1 MSSGEHAA
9 GMRPRIARF
18 APTMTRVLFDR
29 QLTELRNDVLD
40 LGSRAEQSIRRSMES
55 LRRRDLALARDV
67 VEGDYDINRR
77 RFDIEDHAVNVIA
90 TQQPMA
96 SDLRYIIAVIH
107 IVTELERIADHAEGI
122 ARISLMLGEQSLPQ
136 PLGVLPEMAERGID
150 MMHRALTAFI
160 ERDVA
165 LAHAVCMDDDD
176 LDSLYDANHAEVIGR
191 MLMEPSQAKIL
202 TYQLWTAHNLERI
215 GDRATNICERVVYL
229 VTGRM
234 EEENVSRY

>member
-1 MSSGEHAA
+1 
-9 GMRPRIARF
+9 
-18 APTMTRVLFDR
+18 MTRALFER
-29 QLTELRNDVLD
+29 QLSELRHDVLD
-40 LGSRAEQSIRRSMES
+40 LGSRAEQAIRNAMES
-55 LRRRDLALARDV
+55 LRRRDLALARQV
-67 VEGDYDINRR
+67 VEGDYEINRR
-77 RFDIEDHAVNVIA
+77 RFEIEDRAVNLIA

-96 SDLRYIIAVIH
+96 SDLRTIVAAIH

-136 PLGVLPEMAERGID
+136 PLGHLPEMAELGID
-150 MMHRALTAFI
+150 MMHRSLTAFTD
-160 ERDVA
+160 RDVE
-165 LAHAVCMDDDD
+165 LARAVCVEDDQ
-176 LDSLYDANHAEVIGR
+176 LDALYDANYAEVIGR
-191 MLMEPSQAKIL
+191 MLMEPQQAKVL

>member
-1 MSSGEHAA
+1 V
-9 GMRPRIARF
+9 AR
-18 APTMTRVLFDR
+18 TLFER
-29 QLTELRNDVLD
+29 HLTDLRHDVLD
-40 LGSRAEQSIRRSMES
+40 LGSRAEQATRRAMES
-55 LRRRDLALARDV
+55 LRRRDLALARAV
-67 VEGDYDINRR
+67 VEGDYEINRR
-77 RFDIEDHAVNVIA
+77 RFEIEEHAVNLIA

-96 SDLRYIIAVIH
+96 SDLRTIVAVIH

-150 MMHRALTAFI
+150 MMHRSLTAFI
-160 ERDVA
+160 ERDVD
-165 LAHAVCMDDDD
+165 LAHVVCAADDE
-176 LDSLYDANHAEVIGR
+176 LDALYDANYAEVIGR
-191 MLMEPSQAKIL
+191 MLMEPSQAKLL

>member
-1 MSSGEHAA
+1 M
-9 GMRPRIARF
+9 PARTEF
-18 APTMTRVLFDR
+18 EKH
-29 QLTELRNDVLD
+29 LTALRHEVLD
-40 LGSRAEQSIRRSMES
+40 LGSRAEQATRQAMES
-55 LRRRDLALARDV
+55 LRRRDLVLARQV
-67 VEGDYDINRR
+67 VEGDYEINRR
-77 RFDIEDHAVNVIA
+77 RFAIEEHAIDLIA

-96 SDLRYIIAVIH
+96 SDLRTLIAIIH

-136 PLGVLPEMAERGID
+136 TLGVLPRMAEMGID

-160 ERDVA
+160 ERDVD
-165 LAHAVCMDDDD
+165 LAHAVCAADDE
-176 LDSLYDANHAEVIGR
+176 LDALYDANHAEVIGR
-191 MLMEPSQAKIL
+191 MLLEPGQAKVL

>member
-1 MSSGEHAA
+1 M
-9 GMRPRIARF
+9 ARTQF
-18 APTMTRVLFDR
+18 EQHLMD
-29 QLTELRNDVLD
+29 LRHDVLD
-40 LGSRAEQSIRRSMES
+40 LGSRVERAIRQAMES
-55 LRRRDLALARDV
+55 LRRRDLALAREV
-67 VEGDYDINRR
+67 VEGDYEINRR
-77 RFDIEDHAVNVIA
+77 RFEIEDHAVNLIA

-96 SDLRYIIAVIH
+96 SDLRTIIAVIH
-107 IVTELERIADHAEGI
+107 IVTELERIGDHAEGI

-136 PLGVLPEMAERGID
+136 PMGHLPDMADLGID

-160 ERDVA
+160 ERDA
-165 LAHAVCMDDDD
+165 ELAHAVCAADDE
-176 LDSLYDANHAEVIGR
+176 LDALYDANHAEVIGR
-191 MLMEPSQAKIL
+191 MLLEPQAAKLL